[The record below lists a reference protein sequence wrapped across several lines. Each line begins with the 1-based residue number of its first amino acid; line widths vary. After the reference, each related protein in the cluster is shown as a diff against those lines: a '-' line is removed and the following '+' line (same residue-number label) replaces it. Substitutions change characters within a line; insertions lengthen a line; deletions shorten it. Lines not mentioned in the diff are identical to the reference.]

1 MNNNKL
7 KKGDLVRNALFY
19 ILQQNQITLS
29 NVTSPNAVTHSQIVV
44 GSSPSFYPPSLTITS
59 GNQKTIF
66 NSSVC
71 FDYSKIGVL
80 LKEQSIVYGSFQ
92 QEEVKLPLSIKYWD
106 VWCGEKIETWR
117 TEDIIKIGEN
127 K

>member
-1 MNNNKL
+1 M
-7 KKGDLVRNALFY
+7 
-19 ILQQNQITLS
+19 
-29 NVTSPNAVTHSQIVV
+29 
-44 GSSPSFYPPSLTITS
+44 
-59 GNQKTIF
+59 
-66 NSSVC
+66 
-71 FDYSKIGVL
+71 

-127 K
+127 KWKH